1 MLLLFQKVQY
11 FIWWWT
17 TYVDAS
23 LVLEDIFSSSFWNCN
38 FCTLFGSEIKL
49 RVCMCVCVRVCGQA
63 RGGGRVSAGGTG
75 YATPLVCSFDASII
89 FMFLTRFKVT
99 SHISRFSQANLSS
112 LATCNYCFL
121 ICLGVGIVFQNMGIS
136 KEENKSHFQYH
147 FHECRWINGIF
158 KTIFKLVF
166 T

>member
-1 MLLLFQKVQY
+1 
-11 FIWWWT
+11 
-17 TYVDAS
+17 
-23 LVLEDIFSSSFWNCN
+23 
-38 FCTLFGSEIKL
+38 
-49 RVCMCVCVRVCGQA
+49 MCVCVCVCVCVWGCACVCVCVCACVCVCGQA